1 MTVLPQPQRSMNG
14 PKPPQRLALF
24 DIDGTL
30 VRAPSTEKRFALW
43 LLFRGRIGLVRLLA
57 YAVFSLRYLPRY
69 GLGVFAKNKSLLW
82 RRTAASARSLAGAWA
97 SRQLQKALFAPC
109 FERLRAHLERGDIV
123 VLLSGAPQFLAEAVA
138 EELQVSTVLG
148 TQCAER
154 NGRFCLAPPTLH
166 RVGEEKLAAAR
177 ELCQK
182 LEASL
187 SSASAYGNAASDLP
201 LLAACGCPVAVN
213 PDARLA
219 AEARRQGWRIINA
232 QADNR
237 GRASA

>member
-1 MTVLPQPQRSMNG
+1 MNG
-14 PKPPQRLALF
+14 SAPQRLALF

-43 LLFRGRIGLVRLLA
+43 LLLRGRIGLARLLA
-57 YAVFSLRYLPRY
+57 YAVFSLRYLPQY

-97 SRQLQKALFAPC
+97 SRHLRKALFAPC
-109 FERLRAHLERGDIV
+109 FKRLQAHLERGDIV

-148 TQCAER
+148 TRCAER
-154 NGRFCLAPPTLH
+154 NGRFCLAPPALH

-177 ELCQK
+177 ALARQ
-182 LEASL
+182 LGTRL
-187 SSASAYGNAASDLP
+187 SSASAYGNAISDLP

-213 PDARLA
+213 PDSKLA
-219 AEARRQGWRIINA
+219 AEARRQGWRVMGA
-232 QADNR
+232 QA
-237 GRASA
+237 GGGSHAAV